1 MPKTELQQMTGP
13 CVLPDEEWID
23 TVHHYMDGFV
33 HGKTASDTPYFL
45 LVPVINKGPILGFS
59 DFWGGFCF
67 SHFKYL
73 SQSISAITAVYFFYR

>member
-23 TVHHYMDGFV
+23 TVHHYMDNFD

-45 LVPVINKGPILGFS
+45 LVPVINKGPILGFFGG
-59 DFWGGFCF
+59 DFVFHTSSSTC
-67 SHFKYL
+67 HKAYL
-73 SQSISAITAVYFFYR
+73 QSPLYIFYR